1 MSTLNVANISD
12 DQSTLSNSA
21 NPNDSL
27 NNTTTVD
34 TKFVTNG
41 SAKAWVNFN
50 NVAIATIEESLNIST
65 ITDFAEGETQVNIA
79 NNMSSATYCITACSG
94 RTTSGGSPMAWIY
107 NPIASRWQHETIGNS
122 AVEGDYIDADHNY
135 GAAHGELA

>member
-21 NPNDSL
+21 NPSDAL

-41 SAKAWVNFN
+41 CAKVWSNQQGDGSLVN
-50 NVAIATIEESLNIST
+50 SLNVTSVTDLETGSNQIN
-65 ITDFAEGETQVNIA
+65 ITNNFVNTDYVVLATGTTKSDAVIA
-79 NNMSSATYCITACSG
+79 MFQTVLVDSFKINTRDAATTSINSATRSACF
-94 RTTSGGSPMAWIY
+94 
-107 NPIASRWQHETIGNS
+107 
-122 AVEGDYIDADHNY
+122 GD
-135 GAAHGELA
+135 LA

>member
-21 NPNDSL
+21 NPSDAL

-41 SAKAWVNFN
+41 CAKAWCNFTMSPVSIN
-50 NVAIATIEESLNIST
+50 DSMNTSST
-65 ITDFAEGETQVNIA
+65 TDPTEGVTDQNFT
-79 NNMSSATYCITACSG
+79 NHMSNSVYLT
-94 RTTSGGSPMAWIY
+94 TTSNSNTSSTNANYSSGVAGQLSSLASYSRVRSVGTVQSSSNPLNGMAIF
-107 NPIASRWQHETIGNS
+107 
-122 AVEGDYIDADHNY
+122 GD
-135 GAAHGELA
+135 LA

>member
-21 NPNDSL
+21 NPSDNL

-41 SAKAWVNFN
+41 CAKAWVRS
-50 NVAIATIEESLNIST
+50 VWSTGIVESLNCSSMT
-65 ITDFAEGETQVNIA
+65 HPTTGTQVFAITNSFVGNHSTTASQVATVCERIVCVGSD
-79 NNMSSATYCITACSG
+79 SSTNSIVIMRATLDAG
-94 RTTSGGSPMAWIY
+94 RSDGEVTFQTY
-107 NPIASRWQHETIGNS
+107 
-122 AVEGDYIDADHNY
+122 GD
-135 GAAHGELA
+135 LA

>member
-21 NPNDSL
+21 NPSDNL

-41 SAKAWVNFN
+41 SAKAWAVGNAASTILRN
-50 NVAIATIEESLNIST
+50 SLNVSIATDVAGGKTTYALTSSMSGGKDYFSFSGSTAAASLDRYVMGWSANTTSSVIGVLRGNPATGST
-65 ITDFAEGETQVNIA
+65 IEGPLSWSIL
-79 NNMSSATYCITACSG
+79 
-94 RTTSGGSPMAWIY
+94 
-107 NPIASRWQHETIGNS
+107 
-122 AVEGDYIDADHNY
+122 
-135 GAAHGELA
+135 GELA